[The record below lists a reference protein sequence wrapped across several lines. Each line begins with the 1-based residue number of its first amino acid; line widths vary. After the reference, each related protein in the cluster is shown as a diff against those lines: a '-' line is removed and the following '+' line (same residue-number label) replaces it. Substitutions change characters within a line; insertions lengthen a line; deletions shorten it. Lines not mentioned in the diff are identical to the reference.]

1 MNGDGYSDVI
11 VGAHGYNAGTDLGS
25 AYIYLGGA
33 IMNNAADVTLIG
45 YSAGDKFGYSVS
57 SAGDVDGDGY
67 SDVIVGAYGYNG
79 AAYQGRVYIF
89 FGGASMNSYAD
100 VILTG
105 VNSGDYFG
113 RSVSGAG
120 DMNGDGFDDV
130 IVGADGYNIDQGRA
144 YIFFGGVSMNSTA
157 DVILTGVNSGDY
169 FGRKVSSAGDVN
181 GDGYGDVLVTAFAY
195 YSGFYKGRVYNY
207 FGGNTVNNSAD
218 LIYTGEEEYDN
229 FGISHSGAGDV
240 NGDGLR

>member
-1 MNGDGYSDVI
+1 
-11 VGAHGYNAGTDLGS
+11 
-25 AYIYLGGA
+25 
-33 IMNNAADVTLIG
+33 
-45 YSAGDKFGYSVS
+45 
-57 SAGDVDGDGY
+57 
-67 SDVIVGAYGYNG
+67 
-79 AAYQGRVYIF
+79 
-89 FGGASMNSYAD
+89 MNSYAD

-105 VNSGDYFG
+105 VTSGDYFG

-130 IVGADGYNIDQGRA
+130 IVGADGYNVDQGRA
-144 YIFFGGVSMNSTA
+144 YIFFGGSSINSTA

-207 FGGNTVNNSAD
+207 FGGSNVNNSAD
-218 LIYTGEEEYDN
+218 LIYTEKKSMIFSVSLILEQGM
-229 FGISHSGAGDV
+229 
-240 NGDGLR
+240 